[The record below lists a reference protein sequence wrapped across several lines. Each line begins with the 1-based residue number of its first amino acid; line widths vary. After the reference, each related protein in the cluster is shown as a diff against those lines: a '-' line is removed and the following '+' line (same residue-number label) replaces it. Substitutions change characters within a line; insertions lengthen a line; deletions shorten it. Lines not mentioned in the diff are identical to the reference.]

1 MITIN
6 KVKIYSSYKGN
17 IDGYARMT
25 VNKEPEI
32 SDKEWFMIDSF
43 IQDLLL
49 VKKTKHLNLLEID
62 YFRN

>member
-1 MITIN
+1 
-6 KVKIYSSYKGN
+6 
-17 IDGYARMT
+17 MT